1 MQIALF
7 GRSFSPDYFPVIAK
21 MIELLEPST
30 DCFYIKDT
38 FHDFLKTEIQF
49 SKPIRLF
56 EDYSSLPSDCFCMIS
71 IGGDGTLLD
80 TLPYVR
86 NSGIPVLGINTGR
99 LGFLSS
105 ISTDSMT
112 ESVKALLDRKFKM
125 DERSLLRLES
135 SPEELFGSFPY
146 ALNEVT
152 ILKRDNT
159 TMISI
164 SAFVNDRYLNT
175 YWADGLIVATPTGS
189 TGYSLSCG
197 GPIISPDSENF
208 IITPIAS
215 HNLTVRPIII
225 KDNSTI
231 RLRVEGRIK
240 SYLIVMDSRSVP
252 MEHSVDL
259 YIKKAQYKV
268 NLISIENQ
276 DFFQT
281 IRNKLAWGFDK
292 RN

>member
-7 GRSFSPDYFPVIAK
+7 GRSFNPDYFPVIAK

-30 DCFYIKDT
+30 DRFFVKDNFY
-38 FHDFLKTEIQF
+38 DFLTTGIHF
-49 SKPIRLF
+49 NKPVQMFQDHL
-56 EDYSSLPSDCFCMIS
+56 SLPPDCYCMIS

-80 TLPYVR
+80 TLPFVR

-105 ISTDSMT
+105 VSTDSMT
-112 ESVKALLDRKFKM
+112 DSVRALLDRKIRI

-164 SAFVNDRYLNT
+164 SAYVNDRYLNT

-225 KDNSTI
+225 KDNSTV
-231 RLRVEGRIK
+231 RLRVEGRVK
-240 SYLIVMDSRSVP
+240 SYLIVMDSRSIP
-252 MEHSVDL
+252 MEHSVDI